1 MGKGKHS
8 VKSNLTNAKSYNLL
22 RSYHVR
28 YIYYHPKLSLQP
40 TTSALQ
46 LILHCLPDKPGRSSK
61 RRALGIT
68 SQKVMEKKI
77 IKGNLFLSS
86 GALEFRGMKTMKSH
100 WTRCLRGS
108 LRTRWWN
115 ICLQC
120 RRHRRCRLNPWQRKF
135 PGRGNGNPLQYSCWK
150 SSQFMGSVRVGT
162 EQPNAHIWCLKHF
175 QNPFRV
181 VCSLLSCHCKIC
193 TLVG

>member
-8 VKSNLTNAKSYNLL
+8 VKSNLKNTNTYNLL
-22 RSYHVR
+22 RSYHVL
-28 YIYYHPKLSLQP
+28 YINYHPKLSLQL

-46 LILHCLPDKPGRSSK
+46 LMLCFLPDKPVRSSK

-86 GALEFRGMKTMKSH
+86 GALEFRGMKTMKNH
-100 WTRCLRGS
+100 WIWYLRAS
-108 LRTRWWN
+108 LMTQCQN

-120 RRHRRCRLNPWQRKF
+120 RRHRRCRFNPW
-135 PGRGNGNPLQYSCWK
+135 
-150 SSQFMGSVRVGT
+150 
-162 EQPNAHIWCLKHF
+162 
-175 QNPFRV
+175 
-181 VCSLLSCHCKIC
+181 
-193 TLVG
+193 